1 MEKTER
7 RRRFLIN
14 LAYCAAILAVLV
26 VLFRYMMSSLLPFF
40 IAFIVAAVIH
50 PLLDKLVKK
59 CHLPHKFMGIVLI
72 VLVYTLLAFLGII
85 LCDKIAAFV
94 QRMIVLAP
102 RTWSGTLLPALRS
115 IWESMT
121 AFLARW
127 DIEID
132 IAMDQVLAA
141 LDSSIKTLSAK
152 AVALVGNFAVSV
164 PGKLVNTIIC
174 IVSTVFI
181 LLDWEAIGKFIH
193 GQMPEKASEV
203 MKDGWSQLKKTIG
216 KYIRSYGLIMLMT
229 FTELA
234 IGLLIIGVD
243 NSWGVAAGIAVLD
256 ILPIVGCGTVLIPW
270 AVVSLVTGKTG
281 IGISLLV
288 LYVIIAIVRNIA
300 EPKIVGQQV
309 GLHPLATLLA
319 MVTGASLFGAAGVFA
334 LPIALAVIKQLDDD
348 GIIHVIKKTNQAE
361 EKTQAPGA
369 KPE

>member
-14 LAYCAAILAVLV
+14 LAYCTAILAVLV

-50 PLLDKLVKK
+50 PLLDKLTKR
-59 CHLPHKFMGIVLI
+59 CHLPHKLTGIVLI

-85 LCDKIAAFV
+85 LCDKIADFV
-94 QRMIVLAP
+94 QKMIVLTP
-102 RTWSGTLLPALRS
+102 RVWSSTMLPTLRS
-115 IWESMT
+115 AWESIT

-132 IAMDQVLAA
+132 LAMDKVLAA
-141 LDSSIKTLSAK
+141 LDSSIKTVSAK
-152 AVALVGNFAVSV
+152 AVAMVGNFAVSV

-181 LLDWEAIGKFIH
+181 LLDWDAIGKFIH
-193 GQMPEKASEV
+193 DQLPPKASAV
-203 MKDGWSQLKKTIG
+203 MADGWSQLKKTIG

-243 NSWGVAAGIAVLD
+243 NSWGVAAGIALLD

-270 AVVSLVTGKTG
+270 AAVSLVTGKTG
-281 IGISLLV
+281 LAVSLMI

-300 EPKIVGQQV
+300 EPKIVGQQM

-319 MVTGASLFGAAGVFA
+319 MVTGASLFGAAGVFV

-348 GIIHVIKKTNQAE
+348 GIIHVIKKPNQAE
-361 EKTQAPGA
+361 EKTQAHGA

>member
-1 MEKTER
+1 M
-7 RRRFLIN
+7 
-14 LAYCAAILAVLV
+14 
-26 VLFRYMMSSLLPFF
+26 
-40 IAFIVAAVIH
+40 
-50 PLLDKLVKK
+50 
-59 CHLPHKFMGIVLI
+59 
-72 VLVYTLLAFLGII
+72 
-85 LCDKIAAFV
+85 
-94 QRMIVLAP
+94 
-102 RTWSGTLLPALRS
+102 
-115 IWESMT
+115 
-121 AFLARW
+121 
-127 DIEID
+127 
-132 IAMDQVLAA
+132 AA

-243 NSWGVAAGIAVLD
+243 NSWGLAAGIAVLD

-348 GIIHVIKKTNQAE
+348 GIIHVIKKPNQAE
-361 EKTQAPGA
+361 EKTQTPGA